1 MLVKLSFD
9 QCNSMS
15 VPIHFVDSTY
25 INVHGCFVL
34 YLNMIYEFLCLTE
47 ISEKDF

>member
-1 MLVKLSFD
+1 MLVEPSFV
-9 QCNSMS
+9 QCSSVS
-15 VPIHFVDSTY
+15 VPIYFVDSTY

-34 YLNMIYEFLCLTE
+34 CLNMIYEFLCLTE